1 VRSLLCLCGLS
12 FILTA
17 SALPVLAADTTEA
30 AVSKHLSVISWL
42 SGTFA
47 CTSKV
52 TYSNG
57 KTETVK
63 FTVLTSKPEDG
74 WLHFTERGAPGID
87 YYGYDPKKGT
97 YIVLGIG
104 GAGDYAADYFT
115 VGKDRAISLAFT
127 NELSST
133 SYYAGNVSK
142 MTPTANGYDLVESG
156 PTHIHPGLRF
166 QERGVCVRQ

>member
-1 VRSLLCLCGLS
+1 
-12 FILTA
+12 LTA
-17 SALPVLAADTTEA
+17 STLRVLAADTTA
-30 AVSKHLSVISWL
+30 ASVSEHLSVISWF

-47 CTSKV
+47 CASKI

-57 KTETVK
+57 KTETAK
-63 FTVLTSKPEDG
+63 FTVSTSKPENG

-87 YYGYDPKKGT
+87 YYGYDPKKGK
-97 YIVLGIG
+97 YIVVGIG

-115 VGKDRAISLAFT
+115 VGKDRSISLAFN

-142 MTPTANGYDLVESG
+142 MTPSANGYTLIVSG

-166 QERGVCVRQ
+166 QERGECVRQ

>member
-1 VRSLLCLCGLS
+1 V
-12 FILTA
+12 TA
-17 SALPVLAADTTEA
+17 STLRAPAADTTA
-30 AVSKHLSVISWL
+30 ASVSKHLSLISWL

-47 CTSKV
+47 CTSHI

-57 KTETVK
+57 KTEIAK

-74 WLHFTERGAPGID
+74 WLRFTERGAPGID

-115 VGKDRAISLAFT
+115 VGKDGAISLAFN
-127 NELSST
+127 NELSSS

-142 MTPTANGYDLVESG
+142 MTPTANGYMLVVSG

-166 QERGVCVRQ
+166 SERGECVRQ